1 MYFLS
6 VRVCICVCVRA
17 CVRTGV
23 VSKEFPK
30 FKVLTDEE
38 VDQHL
43 TAIAE
48 QD

>member
-1 MYFLS
+1 MSLLS
-6 VRVCICVCVRA
+6 VRVCICVCA

-23 VSKEFPK
+23 VSHEFPK

-38 VDQHL
+38 VDPHL